1 MSKIVLQHVSAINIS
16 RRESLMDLA
25 LEHIWKLT
33 HCHAIRV
40 HLYHITDSASGQL
53 KADPDFKALLKA
65 KKFKWKTV
73 QNDMDAG
80 TRSEILELQNLDFQ
94 SQMIKSKASIY
105 REGLQR
111 EDILKEPVTIY
122 FSSMVAFG
130 REKNVKDLE
139 AAALPQI
146 QSQANIV
153 ASLMVYKNQINKAT
167 ATQADTEVV
176 LQLPKLSDVPQDEQ
190 QGFIAD
196 ISAAIAKHEDTDGSK
211 DHEGNTR
218 PKASCILPKTT
229 FEFER
234 STQLAKIK
242 AIRGLSPNKDIEV
255 KLSDKSCSLLATK
268 VNFDFRFKAIDQSS
282 LKVGGK
288 AFSFMRIRQTE
299 VFRGT
304 SAQFK

>member
-1 MSKIVLQHVSAINIS
+1 MSKIVLQHVSSINIS

-40 HLYHITDSASGQL
+40 NLYHLKDSTTGQL
-53 KADPDFKALLKA
+53 KADPEFKGLLKA

-146 QSQANIV
+146 
-153 ASLMVYKNQINKAT
+153 
-167 ATQADTEVV
+167 
-176 LQLPKLSDVPQDEQ
+176 
-190 QGFIAD
+190 
-196 ISAAIAKHEDTDGSK
+196 
-211 DHEGNTR
+211 
-218 PKASCILPKTT
+218 
-229 FEFER
+229 
-234 STQLAKIK
+234 
-242 AIRGLSPNKDIEV
+242 
-255 KLSDKSCSLLATK
+255 
-268 VNFDFRFKAIDQSS
+268 
-282 LKVGGK
+282 
-288 AFSFMRIRQTE
+288 
-299 VFRGT
+299 
-304 SAQFK
+304 

>member
-1 MSKIVLQHVSAINIS
+1 
-16 RRESLMDLA
+16 
-25 LEHIWKLT
+25 
-33 HCHAIRV
+33 
-40 HLYHITDSASGQL
+40 
-53 KADPDFKALLKA
+53 
-65 KKFKWKTV
+65 
-73 QNDMDAG
+73 
-80 TRSEILELQNLDFQ
+80 
-94 SQMIKSKASIY
+94 
-105 REGLQR
+105 
-111 EDILKEPVTIY
+111 
-122 FSSMVAFG
+122 MVAFG

-139 AAALPQI
+139 AATLPQI

-153 ASLMVYKNQINKAT
+153 ASLMVYKNQINKAAPT
-167 ATQADTEVV
+167 SASSEAMPP
-176 LQLPKLSDVPQDEQ
+176 LPKLSDVRQDEQ

-211 DHEGNTR
+211 DEEGNIK

-282 LKVGGK
+282 LKVGSSM
-288 AFSFMRIRQTE
+288 FNFMRIRNTE
-299 VFRGT
+299 VYRGT
-304 SAQFK
+304 SAQFKDILILNSIENDVNFVILIPHKQGQIKDQTMHDNVKASLKNF